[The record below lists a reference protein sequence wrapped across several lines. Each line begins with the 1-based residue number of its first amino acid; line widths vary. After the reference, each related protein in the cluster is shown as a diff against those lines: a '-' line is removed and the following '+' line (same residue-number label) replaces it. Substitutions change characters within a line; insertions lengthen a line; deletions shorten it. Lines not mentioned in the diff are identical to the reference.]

1 MSRQVLCG
9 SPRRQSGIVLILA
22 MLIVVLVTSLV
33 IATSWRFELGMS
45 RNENRWHGLQGR
57 MVLEGGER
65 LAAKLLLI
73 EDINDPTDDGQADH
87 LNEIWNAPQTVPIDG
102 GAITVELEDAQSRF
116 NINLLALPKPAI
128 GNGGGKGNENNGNE
142 NKGGANQPVG
152 GNPQEALRCK
162 NDPELFDCKYTVAQ
176 RRFIRFLQT
185 LPLNEQDLTPDEAI
199 ALTQA
204 IIDWV
209 DVDNEPSGFGGAEQ
223 SYYSGSEVPIVVS
236 NAPMTTISELSLVKG
251 ITPELYDKLLPY
263 VIALPANG
271 DKAAFLNINTI
282 PDVMFRMFN
291 AKDLPE
297 PLDPDIGSQLAR
309 ARNEKADPNFA
320 PGQGYQD
327 VNEFVNDAVIAD
339 LQIVTD
345 ANNFDS
351 TQLVIS
357 TNYFIYSADVMIGD
371 KTRHGKSLLRRDN
384 TNVTTLWR
392 TDANF

>member
-1 MSRQVLCG
+1 MSRYGVRSL
-9 SPRRQSGIVLILA
+9 PRRQSGIVLILA

-33 IATSWRFELGMS
+33 VATSWRFELGMS

-65 LAAKLLLI
+65 LVSKLLLL
-73 EDINDPTDDGQADH
+73 EDLNDPADDGKADH

-116 NINLLALPKPAI
+116 NINLLALPRLPPPPPPA
-128 GNGGGKGNENNGNE
+128 
-142 NKGGANQPVG
+142 APVTG
-152 GNPQEALRCK
+152 PCSDPQSQEFEC
-162 NDPELFDCKYTVAQ
+162 FTVAQ

-185 LPLNEQDLTPDEAI
+185 LPLNEQNLTPEEAK

-204 IIDWV
+204 IIDWM
-209 DVDNEPSGFGGAEQ
+209 DVGHNVSGFGGAEQ

-291 AKDLPE
+291 AKDLPG
-297 PLDPDIGSQLAR
+297 PLDPDTGSQLAR
-309 ARNEKADPNFA
+309 ARNEKADP

-339 LQIVTD
+339 LRIVTD

-371 KTRHGKSLLRRDN
+371 KTRHGKSLLRRAKSKGGA
-384 TNVTTLWR
+384 TEVTTLWR

>member
-1 MSRQVLCG
+1 MTRVMPSSSPHRQA
-9 SPRRQSGIVLILA
+9 GIVLILA

-33 IATSWRFELGMS
+33 VATSWRFELGMS

-65 LAAKLLLI
+65 LVGKLLLV
-73 EDINDPTDDGQADH
+73 EDINDPTDDGKADH
-87 LNEIWNAPQTVPIDG
+87 LNEMWNAPQTVPIDG

-116 NINLLALPKPAI
+116 NINLLALPKPVI
-128 GNGGGKGNENNGNE
+128 GNGSGTGNENR
-142 NKGGANQPVG
+142 GGANQPEG
-152 GNPQEALRCK
+152 GNPQEVLRCK
-162 NDPELFDCKYTVAQ
+162 NDPELFDCKFTVAQ

-185 LPLNEQDLTPDEAI
+185 LPLNEQDLTPEEAI

-209 DVDNEPSGFGGAEQ
+209 DADNNVSGFGGAEQ

-236 NAPMTTISELSLVKG
+236 NAPMTTISELSLIKG

-271 DKAAFLNINTI
+271 DKAAFLNVNTI

-291 AKDLPE
+291 AKDIQE
-297 PLDPDIGSQLAR
+297 PLDPDMGSQLAR
-309 ARNEKADPNFA
+309 ARNEKSDPNFA
-320 PGQGYQD
+320 PGQGYQEI
-327 VNEFVNDAVIAD
+327 NEFVNDAVVAD

-351 TQLVIS
+351 SQLVIS